1 MERITISMSDE
12 LARDFDALIHARGYT
27 NRSEAVRDLLR
38 ERLASEQLEKHEA
51 PFCVAALSY
60 VFDHHARDLAER
72 LTTIQHA
79 HHDLVLS
86 SMHVHLD
93 HVDCLE
99 TLMLRGPTPE
109 VIALADQLRAEPG
122 VRHGHLNL
130 VPVAMG
136 DAHMHPHPHVHA
148 HPLMP
153 R

>member
-12 LARDFDALIHARGYT
+12 LAQDFDTLIKARGYT

-38 ERLASEQLEKHEA
+38 ERLAAEKLAHHAA

-99 TLMLRGPTPE
+99 TLMLRGPT
-109 VIALADQLRAEPG
+109 VDVVALADALRAEPG
-122 VRHGHLNL
+122 VRHGHLNI
-130 VPVAMG
+130 VPVDVG
-136 DAHMHPHPHVHA
+136 DMHTHPHPHSHA